1 MNYINTVMLSL
12 SCVAFSLSYFS
23 VKSFALSLMLLIGL
37 VLINN
42 LKLLKIDFYFG
53 ILIAAVFGFILLISA
68 FNGIYLNYFIKL
80 LAMCCYCL
88 LVVSVVRSSFVSD
101 GQFRA
106 SLNLFIL
113 IHVLFF
119 VVQLTVF
126 QASGVLLDFDSYV
139 REGDSRVLAYTRALD
154 DSIIRLRATGL
165 FSEPSFYAMNMLPV
179 SILNVVLLRK
189 LTLVSAIGIA
199 TSVLCLSVASLFICV
214 ALLPVLIISTKE
226 NWKRFL
232 ILMSLIVI
240 GILILPN
247 IINFIVMRVV
257 EGVDYDA
264 ISFRLKIIEEFKL
277 RGLLPNL
284 LGNGF
289 LWDERG
295 RLGVTGMVG
304 ANVRDSGFYVYTF
317 FTSGA
322 FGLISLLL
330 LISIT
335 LRRQPLLLY
344 TIACILLFKFHVM
357 TGTFWLLFT
366 YSYLIYQVGA
376 RDYCRSRLIK
386 KT

>member
-1 MNYINTVMLSL
+1 MNYINTFMLSL

-23 VKSFALSLMLLIGL
+23 IRSFALSLVLLIGL
-37 VLINN
+37 VFINN
-42 LKLLKIDFYFG
+42 LKLLKIDVYFG
-53 ILIAAVFGFILLISA
+53 ILIAAGFGFISLISA

-88 LVVSVVRSSFVSD
+88 LFVSAVRSSFFSD
-101 GQFRA
+101 GQFRT

-113 IHVLFF
+113 IHVVFF
-119 VVQLTVF
+119 VVQLTVY

-139 REGDSRVLAYTRALD
+139 REGDSQVLAYTRALD
-154 DSIIRLRATGL
+154 HSIIRLRATGL
-165 FSEPSFYAMNMLPV
+165 FSEPSFYAMNVLPF

-199 TSVLCLSVASLFICV
+199 TSALSLSVASLIICV
-214 ALLPVLIISTKE
+214 ALLPVLIIITKE

-232 ILMSLIVI
+232 ILMFLIVI
-240 GILILPN
+240 GILILPD
-247 IINFIVMRVV
+247 IINFIRMRLV

-264 ISFRLKIIEEFKL
+264 ITFRLKVIEEFKL

-289 LWDERG
+289 LWDERE

-322 FGLISLLL
+322 FGLISFLL

-335 LRRQPLLLY
+335 LRKQPLLLY
-344 TIACILLFKFHVM
+344 TIACILLFKFHVIN
-357 TGTFWLLFT
+357 GTFWLLFT
-366 YSYLIYQVGA
+366 YSYLVYQEGA
-376 RDYCRSRLIK
+376 RDFCRSRFIEK
-386 KT
+386 M